1 MSNTIAPFWS
11 WPPQVIDA
19 TNPMGY
25 TYMPAFATA
34 CGTLYMVYTLPFCNT
49 CLTYSLG
56 SDLLWKACTPITT
69 NLLTNSQPAL
79 ISLDESLYAFVPS
92 ITQNTEDKLS
102 VYSLDPSSDNGWTH
116 LCDYNTASGSGNITG
131 VVYHDVVVLVQ
142 TIQGADTNVSTLNCI
157 TMSTKDIKNPT
168 NWSTST
174 KINGLSSGC
183 ISMYI
188 RKEDLDSNP
197 DGSIRFM
204 YFDLES
210 LGPRELTLDMVAMA
224 WYPSPISM
232 PEGTGSFNTGFDS
245 AESGIGAA
253 ASPDGMLVWANLQPD
268 NDANKVA
275 MFRYSVARGSE
286 DWSQQFIFQVDPS
299 YTFEV
304 PLSMT
309 YLYGDL
315 IVAWPSLEAIRFSMQ
330 RPGGCFD
337 LTCWMKAIDDSLLVS
352 ELSIPG
358 THASATSSDLTL
370 FTSKNSVERRQN
382 MNITQQLNAGIRF
395 LHFIIGIS
403 GDSGSQTISLYTPR
417 NVLINVEI
425 STLIASLS
433 KWLDGHSSEGIILF
447 FSPLDPQQNPT
458 AIIGALNTAISPY
471 LSYFTPTSSAPTITM
486 GQLRNKILLMHTID
500 QELNSQTSISA
511 GISLGTSYPDTTK
524 KQIVSFTTD
533 SGIPFTVQDHAI
545 SNGSATEVETDIN
558 GKSALVVT
566 MLEKTAETGS
576 ATGPLRLTIP

>member
-1 MSNTIAPFWS
+1 MKFPVLTLATAIPALAAAVPASVGTAEVKRDNCKLTLQWISNWSEAALRRYRVQLITTPRNDAHLGKYCDLFKAGSSGYQNVQCFWTNGMY
-11 WPPQVIDA
+11 VIDDSQGEGS
-19 TNPMGY
+19 PGHD
-25 TYMPAFATA
+25 
-34 CGTLYMVYTLPFCNT
+34 LYLKDFNLAAHYFELITGCDTIDGWLLILKVYN
-49 CLTYSLG
+49 
-56 SDLLWKACTPITT
+56 KA
-69 NLLTNSQPAL
+69 SR
-79 ISLDESLYAFVPS
+79 
-92 ITQNTEDKLS
+92 
-102 VYSLDPSSDNGWTH
+102 
-116 LCDYNTASGSGNITG
+116 SGSTTG

-142 TIQGADTNVSTLNCI
+142 TIEQGVDKNTSTLNYI

-174 KINGLSSGC
+174 KIDSFSSGC

-188 RKEDLDSNP
+188 RKEDLDNSP

-224 WYPSPISM
+224 WYPSPIPM

-245 AESGIGAA
+245 AGSGIGTA

-352 ELSIPG
+352 ELSIP
-358 THASATSSDLTL
+358 
-370 FTSKNSVERRQN
+370 
-382 MNITQQLNAGIRF
+382 
-395 LHFIIGIS
+395 
-403 GDSGSQTISLYTPR
+403 
-417 NVLINVEI
+417 
-425 STLIASLS
+425 
-433 KWLDGHSSEGIILF
+433 
-447 FSPLDPQQNPT
+447 
-458 AIIGALNTAISPY
+458 
-471 LSYFTPTSSAPTITM
+471 
-486 GQLRNKILLMHTID
+486 D
-500 QELNSQTSISA
+500 QERNSQTSIL
-511 GISLGTSYPDTTK
+511 GRISLGTSYPDPTK

-545 SNGSATEVETDIN
+545 STGSATEVETDIN

-566 MLEKTAETGS
+566 MIEKTAETGS
-576 ATGPLRLTIP
+576 VSPNGDSTTYPPLMANTWHFN